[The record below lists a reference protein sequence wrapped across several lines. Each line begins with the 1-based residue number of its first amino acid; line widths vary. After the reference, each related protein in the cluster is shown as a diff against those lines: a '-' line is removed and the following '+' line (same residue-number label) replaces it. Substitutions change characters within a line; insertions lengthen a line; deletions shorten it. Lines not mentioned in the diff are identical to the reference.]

1 MGKSLKS
8 KNNPQKEAEKLQYN
22 LRASFFYRKRLLFK
36 KLTEAVEKIDGD
48 ELEWGSLEEF
58 GISKVAWNHTKTN
71 KIAPVNLFAHPEVI
85 KKAPHL
91 LAYYRMISGISQKGM
106 ARITFATAP
115 YEEDQIKSIDE
126 RKLKSI
132 IATIN
137 RHLGSLIE
145 SDPSFSLDDA
155 KLLGMMNY
163 GTQINGSWRN
173 EIGSEGGRR
182 VKEFIQNYFLKEKK
196 LKQIHLKDGSIRS
209 VEYQTEIDN
218 ISGFDMLNGYRIIF
232 GSEPDVS
239 ILDPSDK
246 LEAAIEIKAGVD
258 PAGALERYGAAKK
271 SFDKALREN
280 KSAETIYLAS
290 CITEGVKKE
299 MSHDRLVRRD
309 FNLTDIFV
317 DETIKQEFLQH
328 LKWLMHL

>member
-1 MGKSLKS
+1 MEKGLKK

-36 KLTEAVEKIDGD
+36 RLAEAVEKIKED

-58 GISKVAWNHTKTN
+58 GISKAAWDHIKNN
-71 KIAPVNLFAHPEVI
+71 DIAPVKLFAHPELI
-85 KKAPHL
+85 KKTPHL

-106 ARITFATAP
+106 VRISFTTTP
-115 YEEDQIKSIDE
+115 YEEKNIINIDE
-126 RKLKSI
+126 RKLIPI
-132 IATIN
+132 ISTIN
-137 RHLGSLIE
+137 RHLSSLIE

-173 EIGSEGGRR
+173 EIGIEGGRR
-182 VKEFIQNYFLKEKK
+182 VKEFIQNYFLKDKK
-196 LKQIHLKDGSIRS
+196 IKEIHLKDGSIRS
-209 VEYQTEIDN
+209 AGYQTEIDN
-218 ISGFDMLNGYRIIF
+218 INGFDMVNRYKIIF

-239 ILDPSDK
+239 ILNPSDK
-246 LEAAIEIKAGVD
+246 LEAAVEIKAGID

-290 CITEGVKKE
+290 CITEGAKKE

-317 DETIKQEFLQH
+317 DETVKQEFLQH
-328 LKWLMHL
+328 LRWLMHL

>member
-1 MGKSLKS
+1 MKT
-8 KNNPQKEAEKLQYN
+8 KNDPQKEAEKLQYN

-36 KLTEAVEKIDGD
+36 KLAEAVEEINGD
-48 ELEWGSLEEF
+48 ELEWGSPEEF
-58 GISKVAWNHTKTN
+58 GISKAAWKHIKTHN
-71 KIAPVNLFAHPEVI
+71 IAPVKLFAHPEVI
-85 KKAPHL
+85 KKTPHL

-106 ARITFATAP
+106 ARITFATTP
-115 YEEDQIKSIDE
+115 YEEEQIKSIDE
-126 RKLKSI
+126 QKLKSI

-137 RHLGSLIE
+137 RHLSSLIE

-173 EIGSEGGRR
+173 EIGIEGGRR
-182 VKEFIQNYFLKEKK
+182 VKEFIQNYFLNENKIKE
-196 LKQIHLKDGSIRS
+196 IHLKDGSIRS
-209 VEYQTEIDN
+209 AEYQTEIDN
-218 ISGFDMLNGYRIIF
+218 INGFEMLNGYRIIF
-232 GSEPDVS
+232 SSEPDVS
-239 ILDPSDK
+239 ILNPSDK

-299 MSHDRLVRRD
+299 MSHDRLVRQD

-317 DETIKQEFLQH
+317 NETAKQEFLQH
-328 LKWLMHL
+328 LRWLMHL